1 MKRKDAQMVINK
13 VGAMTCR
20 IEGTMHLLNK
30 EDGTG
35 IEVGMPS
42 LLSIIRGVLAWC
54 DDLLDDDTKN
64 NLATSEQ
71 LGKLLAVVGKSIALD
86 IAADDE
92 E

>member
-35 IEVGMPS
+35 IEVDCPRCCQSFAAFSHGAMTFWTMTPRTILPPRNS
-42 LLSIIRGVLAWC
+42 
-54 DDLLDDDTKN
+54 
-64 NLATSEQ
+64 SE
-71 LGKLLAVVGKSIALD
+71 SF
-86 IAADDE
+86 
-92 E
+92 

>member
-35 IEVGMPS
+35 IEVDMPS
-42 LLSIIRGVLAWC
+42 LLSIIRGVLSWC
-54 DDLLDDDTKN
+54 NYLLDDDTKN
-64 NLATSEQ
+64 NLAASEQ
-71 LGKLLAVVGKSIALD
+71 LRKLLAVVGKSIALD